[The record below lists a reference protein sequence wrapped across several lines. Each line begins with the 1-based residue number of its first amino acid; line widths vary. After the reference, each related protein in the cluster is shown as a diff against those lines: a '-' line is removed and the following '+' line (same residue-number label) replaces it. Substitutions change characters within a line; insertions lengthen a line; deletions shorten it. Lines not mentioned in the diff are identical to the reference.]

1 MTAATGGR
9 PHGVHAGGDTIGIP
23 AASSPDPVTVTFDSP
38 VRPRVRSRPVAGRT
52 AAIGQARGR
61 RAEVFRQAVLPA
73 VLLAVAMIAS
83 PLRAQALQA
92 EREQTGTPQAV
103 GAVHSVRTIPEAC
116 TRLEGVFTGDGAQ
129 PYRMQAVQ
137 TAPTCQP
144 RARYVEA
151 AQARPS
157 QASGWILNTVTR
169 IPDAACPS
177 RQAVVRVWRKP
188 VAQDLARDGQGQV
201 RIYLQD
207 AQKQAAAGQLR
218 ALPEFTAQLD
228 MPAAACRRAGG

>member
-1 MTAATGGR
+1 MK
-9 PHGVHAGGDTIGIP
+9 
-23 AASSPDPVTVTFDSP
+23 
-38 VRPRVRSRPVAGRT
+38 
-52 AAIGQARGR
+52 
-61 RAEVFRQAVLPA
+61 
-73 VLLAVAMIAS
+73 
-83 PLRAQALQA
+83 A
-92 EREQTGTPQAV
+92 EREQAGAAQAV
-103 GAVHSVRTIPEAC
+103 GALHSVRTIPEAC
-116 TRLEGVFTGDGAQ
+116 TRLEGVFTGDAAQ

-157 QASGWILNTVTR
+157 QASGWILNTLTR
-169 IPDAACPS
+169 IPDASCPS

-207 AQKQAAAGQLR
+207 AQKQAAAGQMR
-218 ALPEFTAQLD
+218 ELPQYSAQ
-228 MPAAACRRAGG
+228 MEVVGASCR